1 MRRGLLLGIISL
13 AACSPPPPDAKA
25 FADDPDAAVRAV
37 ADCDAGTRRPDCAAA
52 REGLA
57 ESRRRDRMDAYARTF
72 GEP

>member
-1 MRRGLLLGIISL
+1 VRRGLLLGIIAL

-25 FADDPDAAVRAV
+25 FADDPDAAIRAV
-37 ADCDAGTRRPDCAAA
+37 ADCDAGARHPDCAAA

-57 ESRRRDRMDAYARTF
+57 EARRRDRMDAYARTF